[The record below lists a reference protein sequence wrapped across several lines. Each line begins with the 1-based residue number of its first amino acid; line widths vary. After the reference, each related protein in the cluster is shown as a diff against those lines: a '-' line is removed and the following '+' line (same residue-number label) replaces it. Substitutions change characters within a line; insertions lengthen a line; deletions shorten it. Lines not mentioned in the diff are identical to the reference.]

1 MDDEVTMRIANR
13 TARWALLIGLVAALP
28 MLAACNTLKGAAK
41 GVESIGSGLQK
52 DVEKVE
58 QEVTN

>member
-1 MDDEVTMRIANR
+1 MELTMRIAHR

-28 MLAACNTLKGAAK
+28 AVSACNTVKGAAK

-58 QEVTN
+58 QTVTN

>member
-1 MDDEVTMRIANR
+1 MGMGYRMS
-13 TARWALLIGLVAALP
+13 RWALLIGLIAAVPALSG
-28 MLAACNTLKGAAK
+28 CNTLKGAAK

-58 QEVTN
+58 QTVTN

>member
-1 MDDEVTMRIANR
+1 MEFAMRIAHR
-13 TARWALLIGLVAALP
+13 AARWALLLGLVVALP
-28 MLAACNTLKGAAK
+28 AMSGCNTVKGAAK

-58 QEVTN
+58 ETVTN

>member
-1 MDDEVTMRIANR
+1 MELTMRIANR
-13 TARWALLIGLVAALP
+13 TTRWALLIALVAALP
-28 MLAACNTLKGAAK
+28 AVSGCNTVKGAAK

-58 QEVTN
+58 QTVTN